1 VPPEYLP
8 RKAKLWV
15 RKLAIASPAFLHP
28 IIVWAQQ
35 RFVDPYASC
44 PPYIIESQSQKVKR
58 IGLPLKVKL
67 LNRARYKVAQ
77 ALPFLPSA
85 ISGQFVKRWKSL
97 KVLDMNEGPD
107 QFNPLPP
114 DEVSVRIATF
124 GKENLYKG
132 QFLYNRELFS
142 SLPKTKPGQRSVVL
156 LNYSY
161 YHHYYLA
168 KALRKRG
175 WNALSIVAEPPDS
188 ASRQF
193 YHGEDVCFWDGD
205 AEQMRQN
212 ATAIT
217 KYVEENAGML
227 FWHSEVL
234 SSIFAECYQGGARDD
249 TPWDLIYL
257 RSKGVKL
264 GVSMSGCLTGT
275 GQTEFNKHTNGVC
288 NACAWQHNPAV
299 CSDPKNLA
307 VGGMFNSLVDLYAI
321 EGDWVVNAS
330 RKTKRAFREPLTF
343 CLDHELWHPDLE
355 VPRHMRFEKK
365 EGEILIFHSVGNYKT
380 RNVNDRNIKGTPAV
394 LQAIDRLK
402 SEGYPVK
409 LVFVHDVHSADMKY
423 YQVQADIVVDQIV
436 YGRYGASSRE
446 CMMLG
451 KPTITRLVREQPS
464 SVGRSESLDECPLI
478 DASPT
483 TVYDRLKYL
492 IENPEARKRIG
503 EASRAY
509 AVKWHSAEACAARFE
524 KVYDRL
530 MAGKFPLDHPSAYH
544 EEGVLH

>member
-1 VPPEYLP
+1 MPPEYLP

-35 RFVDPYASC
+35 RFVDRYAVC
-44 PPYIIESQSQKVKR
+44 PPYAFESYFKKTA
-58 IGLPLKVKL
+58 GLFPEVVLK
-67 LNRARYKVAQ
+67 NYMRFGAAFI
-77 ALPFLPSA
+77 LPFLPSYVQA
-85 ISGQFVKRWKSL
+85 VLRRRWKSL
-97 KVLDMNEGPD
+97 ATLDLRKGVH
-107 QFNPLPP
+107 QHFGHRK
-114 DEVSVRIATF
+114 SVVERLRVF
-124 GKENLYKG
+124 KRSRYFEQHPYHEELYDA
-132 QFLYNRELFS
+132 
-142 SLPKTKPGQRSVVL
+142 LPKTKPGQRSVVFL
-156 LNYSY
+156 HYSY

-168 KALRKRG
+168 AALRKRG
-175 WNALSIVAEPPDS
+175 WNALSVASEPPDS
-188 ASRQF
+188 PSRQY
-193 YHGEDVCFWDGD
+193 YHGEDVNIWSG
-205 AEQMRQN
+205 ELMESRRN
-212 ATAIT
+212 SISLL
-217 KYVEENAGML
+217 KYIEDNIKML
-227 FWHSEVL
+227 FWHNENLTSLFE
-234 SSIFAECYQGGARDD
+234 ECYQTSARDAV
-249 TPWDLIYL
+249 PWDFIYL
-257 RSKGVKL
+257 RSKGIKL

-275 GQTEFNKHTNGVC
+275 GQTEFNEYTNGVC
-288 NACAWQHNPAV
+288 NACAWQNNPVV

-307 VGGMFNSLVDLYAI
+307 IGEMYGALADLYAI

-355 VPRHMRFEKK
+355 VPQHMRFEKK

-492 IENPEARKRIG
+492 IENPEARKQIG